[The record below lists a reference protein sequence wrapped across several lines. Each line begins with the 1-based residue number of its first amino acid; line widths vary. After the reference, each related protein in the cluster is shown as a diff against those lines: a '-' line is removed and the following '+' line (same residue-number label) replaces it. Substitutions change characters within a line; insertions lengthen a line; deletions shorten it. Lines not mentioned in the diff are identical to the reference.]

1 MREGENGE
9 TTPCT
14 LVETKEGRHSGGAYR
29 AFAATVMA
37 SIVVIWAYRATG
49 MPSAGHPGRW
59 TWMGMFISEIIFGVY
74 WILSQSVRWRTT
86 FNFPYKH
93 LLLQRYN
100 DHQLPNVDVFV
111 CTADPTIEPPVLV
124 INTVLSAMAYD
135 YPTEKLAIYLSDD
148 GGSEFTFY
156 ALIEASNFAKH
167 WLPFCRKFMVEPRSP
182 EAYFSLNSALHH
194 RSQEWIDM
202 KKLFDEMKERI
213 NSVVE
218 MGRVP
223 KEIRDQNKGFSEWDN
238 GITKQNHQSIVKII
252 FDGNNLDDVDIHGG
266 VLPKL
271 VYMAREKRPNHP
283 HHFKAGAMNALI
295 RVSSEITNAPFILN
309 LDCDMYSNNP
319 DTIKESL
326 CFFLDGKRSHDI
338 AFVQFPQYFDNITK
352 NMLYG
357 IPDLVINEIELA
369 GMDGYGTALY
379 CGTGC
384 FHRREALSGKKYV
397 EDLNGSI
404 HLDVPTEKKV
414 PKPVNELEEACKLLV
429 DCNFENGS
437 QWGREMGLVYGC
449 AVEDIVTG
457 LTIQCRGWRSL
468 YYNPKKRA
476 FLGLA
481 PISLDVALVQYKRW
495 CEGMFQIFLSNYCP
509 FIHGH
514 GKIKFGAQ
522 MGYCV
527 YLLWA
532 PLSIPMLY
540 YATVPALCLLKGIP
554 LFPEVTSLW
563 AIPFAYVFVIKNCWS
578 VAEAITCGCT
588 LKAWWNLQRMLLFR
602 RTTAFF
608 FALIDTVIKQLGFS
622 QTKFAVTA
630 KVAAEDVSKRYEQ
643 EIIEFGSSDIMYSMI
658 ATFAMLNLFGLLL
671 GIKNVAA
678 LNLEL
683 FFKCLNKFILQI
695 ILCGLI
701 VLINLPTYEALFIRK
716 DKGRLPSSVLFKSV
730 TSALLACIIY
740 VL

>member
-283 HHFKAGAMNALI
+283 HHFKAGAMNAL
-295 RVSSEITNAPFILN
+295 
-309 LDCDMYSNNP
+309 
-319 DTIKESL
+319 
-326 CFFLDGKRSHDI
+326 
-338 AFVQFPQYFDNITK
+338 
-352 NMLYG
+352 
-357 IPDLVINEIELA
+357 IELA